1 MERNKKLSTGNS
13 PGSFSYR
20 AFRFILR
27 ILPFDFRANYEHE
40 MAGVFAEQHE
50 EIKREGGFTGMF
62 KLWMETLAG
71 LFRMAPREHWDIFR
85 QDCAY
90 AFRMMRANRG
100 FTAIAVLTLALGI
113 GANTA
118 IFSVV
123 HSVLLNPL
131 PYKQGQQLIYIREQA
146 KKMNVGDMGWSVP
159 EIMDYR
165 AQNQTLSSLVEYHV
179 MSFTLFGH
187 GDPDRVKT
195 AVVSWN
201 YFDMFGVKPILGR
214 AFTPKDDEIGAPAV
228 LVLSNEYWRSK
239 FGADPSVVGKTF
251 EMNDKVH
258 TVVGVLPPIPQY
270 PVTTDVFM
278 PTSACPYRS
287 SDSHTKHREMR
298 MMEVFGRLKP
308 GVTVGQAQADLS
320 TIAARL
326 QSGYPKFYPAKLGY
340 GIATSSLK
348 SDLTRDAQPT
358 LLVLLAA
365 AGFVLLI
372 ACANVA
378 NLTLSRMARREREL
392 AVRTALGA
400 GRSRLLRQLLTE
412 SFILAFIGGLI
423 GLLLAYDSLGL
434 LTHFAARLSPRAS
447 EIRVDAGVLLFTLLA
462 AIGTSVI
469 FGTVSAVF
477 SRVNLT
483 SGLKEG
489 TGAAG
494 GSQRR
499 NRIRSVLIVSQVAF
513 SFVLLIGAG
522 LMLRSV
528 FKMLEV
534 NLGFKPQHVLAM
546 HINFNWTKYA
556 NTNNL
561 YEAVGKKLVDHIAA
575 QPGVISAAV
584 SSSYPLEPEVLA
596 GGANTNDFQ
605 IQGRPFAPGE
615 VPPMADTVNITP
627 AFFKTLGIPLL
638 SGREFADTDNDKSPA
653 VVIINQT
660 MQRRF
665 WPKGDALGQHV
676 SFDDG
681 QHWRQIVGV
690 VGDVHDLGADHAPT
704 LQAYGAVAQN
714 GGVGTL
720 IVRTAA
726 DPSGMEAQL
735 TRAVHDVD
743 PTTAVSGTL
752 TLDDAFSESVASP
765 RTMAILLGLF
775 AALAL
780 LIATA
785 GIGGIMALTVS
796 QRVKEIGIRIA
807 LGAQPSRV
815 LLMVLR
821 QGLVLAGI
829 GIVIGFGGAF
839 ALTGLVKSLLF
850 EVTPTDPLTYAA
862 VAFVFIAA
870 ALIAGYM
877 PARRAAAID
886 PIEALRCE

>member
-1 MERNKKLSTGNS
+1 MQEKHTSVSQRFFRLLL
-13 PGSFSYR
+13 R
-20 AFRFILR
+20 AF
-27 ILPFDFRANYEHE
+27 PFDFRTNYEGE
-40 MAGVFAEQHE
+40 MAGMFQEQQREAAE
-50 EIKREGGFTGMF
+50 EGGVMNFL
-62 KLWMETLAG
+62 KLWAETISG
-71 LFRMAPREHWDIFR
+71 IFRTAPREHWDIFR

-90 AFRMMRANRG
+90 AFRMMRSNKG

-123 HSVLLNPL
+123 HSVLIRPL
-131 PYKQGQQLIYIREQA
+131 PYKQGQQLIFIRQQA
-146 KKMNVGDMGWSVP
+146 KKVNVDDMGWSVP
-159 EIMDYR
+159 EIMDFR

-187 GDPDRVKT
+187 GDPDRIKT

-214 AFTPKDDEIGAPAV
+214 AFVPKDDEIGAPAV
-228 LVLSNEYWRSK
+228 LVLSNEYWRNK
-239 FGADPSVVGKTF
+239 FGADPKVIGQTF

-270 PVTTDVFM
+270 PLETDVYM
-278 PTSACPYRS
+278 PTSACPFRS
-287 SDSHTKHREMR
+287 SDSHIKHREMR

-308 GVTVGQAQADLS
+308 GATLGQAQADLS
-320 TIAARL
+320 TIGARL
-326 QSGYPKFYPAKLGY
+326 QAEYPKYYPPELGY
-340 GIATSSLK
+340 GISASLLK
-348 SDLTRDAQPT
+348 NDLTRGAQPT

-412 SFILAFIGGLI
+412 SFILAFIGGVL
-423 GLLLAYDSLGL
+423 GLLLAFDSLQL
-434 LTHFAARLSPRAS
+434 LTNFAARLSPRAS
-447 EIRVDAGVLLFTLLA
+447 EIRIDSSVLLFTLLA
-462 AIGTSVI
+462 ALGTSIV
-469 FGTVSAVF
+469 FGTVSALF

-489 TGAAG
+489 TAGAG
-494 GSQRR
+494 QHR

-522 LMLRSV
+522 LMLRSL
-528 FKMLEV
+528 FKMLAV
-534 NLGFKPQHVLAM
+534 NPGFKSQHVLAM
-546 HINFNWTKYA
+546 KINFNWSKYGSTSQYA
-556 NTNNL
+556 
-561 YEAVGKKLVDHIAA
+561 EVSKKLLQHIDA

-584 SSSYPLEPEVLA
+584 SSSYPLEPELLS
-596 GGANTNDFQ
+596 GGPNSNSFQ
-605 IQGRPFAPGE
+605 IEGRPLGLGQAP
-615 VPPMADTVNITP
+615 PLADTVSITP
-627 AFFKTLGIPLL
+627 AFFRTLGIPLI
-638 SGREFADTDNDKSPA
+638 SGREFADTDDAKAPPVA
-653 VVIINQT
+653 IINQS
-660 MQRRF
+660 MQHRF
-665 WPKGDALGQHV
+665 WPAGNAVGQHV
-676 SFDDG
+676 SFDNG
-681 QHWRQIVGV
+681 KHWWQVVGV
-690 VGDVHDLGADHAPT
+690 VADVHDLGLDHAPA
-704 LQAYGAVAQN
+704 LQAYGPVAQD

-720 IVRTAA
+720 VVRTAA
-726 DPSGMEAQL
+726 DPAAMGVQL

-743 PTTAVSGTL
+743 GSTAVSEII
-752 TLDDAFSESVASP
+752 TLDQALSESVASP
-765 RTMAILLGLF
+765 RTTAILLALF
-775 AALAL
+775 AGLAL

-815 LLMVLR
+815 LYMVLR
-821 QGLVLAGI
+821 QGIVLA
-829 GIVIGFGGAF
+829 VIGVAIGLAGAL
-839 ALTGLVKSLLF
+839 ALTGLAKSLLF
-850 EVTPTDPLTYAA
+850 EVTPTDPLTYAV
-862 VAFVFIAA
+862 VAIVFIGA
-870 ALIAGYM
+870 ALAAGYI

-886 PIEALRCE
+886 PMIALRSE

>member
-1 MERNKKLSTGNS
+1 MQKTRTSISQRFFQLLL
-13 PGSFSYR
+13 R
-20 AFRFILR
+20 AF
-27 ILPFDFRANYEHE
+27 PSDFRANYGTE
-40 MAGVFAEQHE
+40 MEDVFHDQRRELEQRGGVMGLFRLWAET
-50 EIKREGGFTGMF
+50 ISGM
-62 KLWMETLAG
+62 
-71 LFRMAPREHWDIFR
+71 FRMAPREHWDIFR

-90 AFRMMRANRG
+90 AFRMMKANRG

-123 HSVLLNPL
+123 HSVLLRPL
-131 PYKQGQQLIYIREQA
+131 PYKQGQQLIFIREQA
-146 KKMNVGDMGWSVP
+146 TKMNVDDIGWSVP

-165 AQNQTLSSLVEYHV
+165 AQNTTLSSLVEYHV
-179 MSFTLFGH
+179 MSFTLYGH

-214 AFTPKDDEIGAPAV
+214 AFTPADDKIGAPAV
-228 LVLSNEYWRSK
+228 LVLSNEYWRSN
-239 FGADPSVVGKTF
+239 FGADPKVVGKTF

-270 PVTTDVFM
+270 PLTTDVFM
-278 PTSACPYRS
+278 PTSACPFRS
-287 SDSHTKHREMR
+287 SDSHIKNRDMR

-308 GVTVGQAQADLS
+308 GVTLGQAQADLS
-320 TIAARL
+320 TIASRL
-326 QSGYPKFYPAKLGY
+326 QSEYPKSYPANIGY
-340 GIATSSLK
+340 GVAASSLK
-348 SDLTRDAQPT
+348 DDLTQNARPA
-358 LLVLLAA
+358 LLILLAA

-434 LTHFAARLSPRAS
+434 LAHFAALLSPRGS
-447 EIRVDAGVLLFTLLA
+447 EIRIDSGVLLFTLLA
-462 AIGTSVI
+462 ALGTSIV
-469 FGTVSAVF
+469 FGTVSALS

-489 TGAAG
+489 AGAAG
-494 GSQRR
+494 GSQHR

-513 SFVLLIGAG
+513 SFMLLTGAG
-522 LMLRSV
+522 LMLRSLS
-528 FKMLEV
+528 KILNV
-534 NLGFKPQHVLAM
+534 NPGFTPQHILAM
-546 HINFNWTKYA
+546 KVNFNWAKYGTSLQYGEVA
-556 NTNNL
+556 
-561 YEAVGKKLVDHIAA
+561 KKLVDHIAV
-575 QPGVISAAV
+575 QPGVLSVAV
-584 SSSYPLEPEVLA
+584 SSSYPLEPELLS
-596 GGANTNDFQ
+596 GGPNSNTFQ
-605 IQGRPFAPGE
+605 IEGQPLAPGQA
-615 VPPMADTVNITP
+615 PPLADTVNITP
-627 AFFKTLGIPLL
+627 GFFSTLGIPLI
-638 SGREFADTDNDKSPA
+638 SGRDFLQTDNDKASLVA
-653 VVIINQT
+653 IINQS

-665 WPKGDALGQHV
+665 WPKGNAVGQHI
-676 SFDDG
+676 SFDNG
-681 QHWRQIVGV
+681 KRWWQVVGV
-690 VGDVHDLGADHAPT
+690 VGDVHDVGLDHAPT
-704 LQAYGAVAQN
+704 LQAYGPIAQN

-726 DPSGMEAQL
+726 DPSGMGAQL
-735 TRAVHDVD
+735 TRAVHEVD
-743 PTTAVSGTL
+743 PTTAVSQIL
-752 TLDDAFSESVASP
+752 TLDEALSQSVASP
-765 RTMAILLGLF
+765 RIMASLLAVF

-821 QGLVLAGI
+821 QGLVLAAI
-829 GIVIGFGGAF
+829 GVVIGLAGAF
-839 ALTGLVKSLLF
+839 GLTGLMKSLLF
-850 EVTPTDPLTYAA
+850 EVTPTDPLTYAV
-862 VAFVFIAA
+862 VAFVFIGA
-870 ALIAGYM
+870 ALVAGYI
-877 PARRAAAID
+877 PARRAASID
-886 PIEALRCE
+886 PIEALRCQ

>member
-1 MERNKKLSTGNS
+1 MSNS
-13 PGSFSYR
+13 KESFSQKF
-20 AFRFILR
+20 FRTVMR
-27 ILPFDFRANYEHE
+27 VLPFDFRANYERE
-40 MAGVFAEQHE
+40 MAGVFAEQHRE
-50 EIKREGGFTGMF
+50 VKNEGGFTGMF

-123 HSVLLNPL
+123 HSVLLSPL
-131 PYKQGQQLIYIREQA
+131 PYKDGKQLIFIREQA
-146 KKMNVGDMGWSVP
+146 KKLNVDDMGWSVP

-214 AFTPKDDEIGAPAV
+214 AFTPADDKIGAPAV
-228 LVLSNEYWRSK
+228 LVLSNEYWRNK
-239 FGADPSVVGKTF
+239 FGADPNVVGKTF

-270 PVTTDVFM
+270 PVETDVFM

-287 SDSHTKHREMR
+287 SDDHIKHREMR

-308 GVTVGQAQADLS
+308 GVTIGQAQADLS
-320 TIAARL
+320 TVAARL
-326 QSGYPKFYPAKLGY
+326 QSEYPKYYPAKLGY

-412 SFILAFIGGLI
+412 SFILAFIGGVI

-447 EIRVDAGVLLFTLLA
+447 EIRIDSGVLLFTLLA

-489 TGAAG
+489 TGAGG
-494 GSQRR
+494 GSRHR

-528 FKMLEV
+528 FKMLQV

-546 HINFNWTKYA
+546 RINFNWTKYS
-556 NTNNL
+556 NTKNL

-596 GGANTNDFQ
+596 GGANNNNFQ
-605 IQGRPFAPGE
+605 IQGSPFAPGE
-615 VPPMADTVNITP
+615 APPMADTVNVTP

-638 SGREFADTDNDKSPA
+638 SGREFADTDNDKSPP
-653 VVIINQT
+653 VLIINQT
-660 MQRRF
+660 MQHRF

-681 QHWRQIVGV
+681 QHWWQIVGV
-690 VGDVHDLGADHAPT
+690 VGDVHDMGADHAPM
-704 LQAYGAVAQN
+704 LQAYASVAQF
-714 GGVGTL
+714 GGTGTL
-720 IVRTAA
+720 IVRTASN
-726 DPSGMEAQL
+726 PSGMDAQV

-743 PTTAVSGTL
+743 PTTAVSGIL
-752 TLDDAFSESVASP
+752 TLDDAFSESVAAP
-765 RTMAILLGLF
+765 RTTAILLGLF

-815 LLMVLR
+815 LFMVLR
-821 QGLVLAGI
+821 QGLVLAAI
-829 GIVIGFGGAF
+829 GIVIGFCGAF

-862 VAFVFIAA
+862 VAFVFVAA
-870 ALIAGYM
+870 ALVAGYV

>member
-1 MERNKKLSTGNS
+1 MQEKHTSVSQKL
-13 PGSFSYR
+13 FQLLLR
-20 AFRFILR
+20 AF
-27 ILPFDFRANYEHE
+27 PFDFRTNYEDE
-40 MAGVFAEQHE
+40 MAGLFQEQQRE
-50 EIKREGGFTGMF
+50 AAQEGGVMNFL
-62 KLWMETLAG
+62 KLWAETISG
-71 LFRMAPREHWDIFR
+71 IFRTAPREHWDIFR

-90 AFRMMRANRG
+90 AFRMMRSNKG

-123 HSVLLNPL
+123 HSVLIRPL
-131 PYKQGQQLIYIREQA
+131 PYQQGQQLIFIRQQA
-146 KKMNVGDMGWSVP
+146 KKVNIDDMGWSVP
-159 EIMDYR
+159 EIMDFR

-214 AFTPKDDEIGAPAV
+214 AFVPKDDEIGAPAV
-228 LVLSNEYWRSK
+228 LVLSNEYWRNK
-239 FGADPSVVGKTF
+239 FGADPKVIGQTF

-270 PVTTDVFM
+270 PLETDVYM

-287 SDSHTKHREMR
+287 SDSHIKHREMR

-308 GVTVGQAQADLS
+308 GATLGQAQADLS
-320 TIAARL
+320 TIGARL
-326 QSGYPKFYPAKLGY
+326 QSEYPKYYPAELGY
-340 GIATSSLK
+340 GVAASSLK
-348 SDLTRDAQPT
+348 SDLTHDAQPT

-412 SFILAFIGGLI
+412 SFILAFIGGLL
-423 GLLLAYDSLGL
+423 GLLLAFDSLQL
-434 LTHFAARLSPRAS
+434 LTNFAARLSPRAS
-447 EIRVDAGVLLFTLLA
+447 EIRIDPSVLLFTLLA
-462 AIGTSVI
+462 ALGTSIV
-469 FGTVSAVF
+469 FGTVSALF

-489 TGAAG
+489 TAGAG
-494 GSQRR
+494 QHR
-499 NRIRSVLIVSQVAF
+499 NRVRSVLIVSQVAF

-522 LMLRSV
+522 LMLRSL
-528 FKMLEV
+528 FKMLAV
-534 NLGFKPQHVLAM
+534 NPGFKSQHVLAM
-546 HINFNWTKYA
+546 KINFNWSKYGSTSQYA
-556 NTNNL
+556 
-561 YEAVGKKLVDHIAA
+561 EVSKKLLQHIDA

-584 SSSYPLEPEVLA
+584 SSSYPLEPELLS
-596 GGANTNDFQ
+596 GGPNSNSFQ
-605 IQGRPFAPGE
+605 IEGQPLGPGQAP
-615 VPPMADTVNITP
+615 PLADTVSITP
-627 AFFKTLGIPLL
+627 AFFRTLGIPLI

-653 VVIINQT
+653 VIIVNQS

-665 WPKGDALGQHV
+665 WPAGNAVGQHV
-676 SFDDG
+676 SFDNG
-681 QHWRQIVGV
+681 KHWWQVVGV
-690 VGDVHDLGADHAPT
+690 VADVHDLGLDHAPA
-704 LQAYGAVAQN
+704 LQAYGPVAQD

-720 IVRTAA
+720 VVRTAA
-726 DPSGMEAQL
+726 DPAAMGVQL

-743 PTTAVSGTL
+743 GSTAVSEII
-752 TLDDAFSESVASP
+752 TLDQALSESVASP
-765 RTMAILLGLF
+765 RTTAILLALF
-775 AALAL
+775 AGLAL

-815 LLMVLR
+815 LYMVLR
-821 QGLVLAGI
+821 QGIVLA
-829 GIVIGFGGAF
+829 VIGVAIGLAGAL
-839 ALTGLVKSLLF
+839 ALTGLAKSLLF
-850 EVTPTDPLTYAA
+850 EVTPTDPLTYAV
-862 VAFVFIAA
+862 VALVFVGA
-870 ALIAGYM
+870 ALVAGYV

>member
-1 MERNKKLSTGNS
+1 MPKNS
-13 PGSFSYR
+13 GSVSQKFFQLLLR
-20 AFRFILR
+20 AF
-27 ILPFDFRANYEHE
+27 PFDFRTNYGPE
-40 MAGVFAEQHE
+40 MEDVFHDQRREVE
-50 EIKREGGFTGMF
+50 ERGGIMGFF
-62 KLWMETLAG
+62 KLWAETISG
-71 LFRMAPREHWDIFR
+71 MFRTAPREHWDIFR

-90 AFRMMRANRG
+90 AFRVMRANRG

-123 HSVLLNPL
+123 HSVLLRPL
-131 PYKQGQQLIYIREQA
+131 PYTQGQQLIFIRQQA
-146 KKMNVGDMGWSVP
+146 KKANIDDMGWSVP
-159 EIMDYR
+159 EIMDFR

-214 AFTPKDDEIGAPAV
+214 AFVPKDDEIGAPAV
-228 LVLSNEYWRSK
+228 LILSNEYWRNK
-239 FGADPSVVGKTF
+239 FGADPKVIGKTF

-270 PVTTDVFM
+270 PLETDVYM

-287 SDSHTKHREMR
+287 SDSHIKHREMR

-308 GVTVGQAQADLS
+308 SVTLGQAQADLS
-320 TIAARL
+320 TIASRL
-326 QSGYPKFYPAKLGY
+326 QAEYPKFYPAELGY
-340 GIATSSLK
+340 GVAASSLK
-348 SDLTRDAQPT
+348 TDLTRDAQPT

-412 SFILAFIGGLI
+412 SFILAFIGGVL
-423 GLLLAYDSLGL
+423 GLLLAFDSLQL
-434 LTHFAARLSPRAS
+434 LTNFAARLSPRAS
-447 EIRVDAGVLLFTLLA
+447 EIRIDSSVLLFTLLA
-462 AIGTSVI
+462 ALGTSIV
-469 FGTVSAVF
+469 FGTVSALF

-489 TGAAG
+489 TAGAG
-494 GSQRR
+494 QHR
-499 NRIRSVLIVSQVAF
+499 NRIRSMLIVSQVAF

-522 LMLRSV
+522 LMLRSL
-528 FKMLEV
+528 FKMLAV
-534 NLGFKPQHVLAM
+534 NPGFKSQHVLAM
-546 HINFNWTKYA
+546 KINFNWSKYA
-556 NTNNL
+556 NSDQ
-561 YEAVGKKLVDHIAA
+561 YAAVGKKLVERIEA

-584 SSSYPLEPEVLA
+584 SSSYPLEPELLS
-596 GGANTNDFQ
+596 GGPNSNTFQ
-605 IQGRPFAPGE
+605 IQGQPFGPGE
-615 VPPMADTVNITP
+615 APPLADTVSITP
-627 AFFKTLGIPLL
+627 AFFRTLGIRLIN
-638 SGREFADTDNDKSPA
+638 GREFADTDNDKSPA
-653 VVIINQT
+653 VVIVNQS

-665 WPKGDALGQHV
+665 WPAGNALGQHI
-676 SFDDG
+676 SFDNG
-681 QHWRQIVGV
+681 GHWLQVVGV
-690 VGDVHDLGADHAPT
+690 VADVHDLGLDHAPT
-704 LQAYGAVAQN
+704 LQAYAAIAQF

-720 IVRTAA
+720 VVRTTA
-726 DPSGMEAQL
+726 DPAAMGLQL
-735 TRAVHDVD
+735 TRAVHEVD
-743 PTTAVSGTL
+743 SSTAVSQVI
-752 TLDDAFSESVASP
+752 TLDQALSESVASP
-765 RTMAILLGLF
+765 RTTAILLALF
-775 AALAL
+775 AGLAL

-815 LLMVLR
+815 LYMILR
-821 QGLVLAGI
+821 QGVVLAII
-829 GIVIGFGGAF
+829 GVAIGLVGAL
-839 ALTGLVKSLLF
+839 ALTGLAKSLLF
-850 EVTPTDPLTYAA
+850 QVTPTDPFTYAV
-862 VAFVFIAA
+862 VAIVFIGA
-870 ALIAGYM
+870 ALAAGYI

-886 PIEALRCE
+886 PMIALRSE

>member
-1 MERNKKLSTGNS
+1 MPKNS
-13 PGSFSYR
+13 GSVSQKFFQLLLR
-20 AFRFILR
+20 AF
-27 ILPFDFRANYEHE
+27 PFDFRTNYGPE
-40 MAGVFAEQHE
+40 MEDVFHDQRREVE
-50 EIKREGGFTGMF
+50 ERGGIMGFF
-62 KLWMETLAG
+62 KLWAETISG
-71 LFRMAPREHWDIFR
+71 MFRTAPREHWDIFR

-90 AFRMMRANRG
+90 AFRVMRANRG

-123 HSVLLNPL
+123 HSVLLRPL
-131 PYKQGQQLIYIREQA
+131 PYTQGQQLIFIRQQA
-146 KKMNVGDMGWSVP
+146 KKANIDDMGWSVP
-159 EIMDYR
+159 EIMDFR

-214 AFTPKDDEIGAPAV
+214 AFVPKDDEIGAPAV
-228 LVLSNEYWRSK
+228 LILSNEYWRNK
-239 FGADPSVVGKTF
+239 FGADPKVIGKTF

-270 PVTTDVFM
+270 PLETDVYM

-287 SDSHTKHREMR
+287 SDSHIKHREMR

-308 GVTVGQAQADLS
+308 SVTLGQAQADLS
-320 TIAARL
+320 TIASRL
-326 QSGYPKFYPAKLGY
+326 QAEYPKFYPAELGY
-340 GIATSSLK
+340 GVAASSLK
-348 SDLTRDAQPT
+348 TDLTRDAQPT

-412 SFILAFIGGLI
+412 SFILAFIGGVL
-423 GLLLAYDSLGL
+423 GLLLAFDSLQL
-434 LTHFAARLSPRAS
+434 LTNFAARLSPRAS
-447 EIRVDAGVLLFTLLA
+447 EIRIDSSVLLFTLLA
-462 AIGTSVI
+462 ALGTSIV
-469 FGTVSAVF
+469 FGTVSALF

-489 TGAAG
+489 TAGAG
-494 GSQRR
+494 QHR
-499 NRIRSVLIVSQVAF
+499 NRIRSMLIVSQVAF

-522 LMLRSV
+522 LMLRSL
-528 FKMLEV
+528 FKMLAV
-534 NLGFKPQHVLAM
+534 NPGFKSQHVLAM
-546 HINFNWTKYA
+546 KINFNWSKYA
-556 NTNNL
+556 NSDQ
-561 YEAVGKKLVDHIAA
+561 YAAVGKKLVERIEA

-584 SSSYPLEPEVLA
+584 SSSYPLEPELLS
-596 GGANTNDFQ
+596 GGPNSNTFQ
-605 IQGRPFAPGE
+605 IQGQPFGPGE
-615 VPPMADTVNITP
+615 APPLADTVSITP
-627 AFFKTLGIPLL
+627 AFFRTLGIRLIN
-638 SGREFADTDNDKSPA
+638 GREFADTDNDKSPA
-653 VVIINQT
+653 VVIVNQS

-665 WPKGDALGQHV
+665 WPAGNALGQHI
-676 SFDDG
+676 SFDNG
-681 QHWRQIVGV
+681 GHWLQVVGV
-690 VGDVHDLGADHAPT
+690 VADVHDLGLDHAPT
-704 LQAYGAVAQN
+704 LQAYAAIAQF

-720 IVRTAA
+720 VVRTTA
-726 DPSGMEAQL
+726 DPAAMGLQL
-735 TRAVHDVD
+735 TRAVHEVD
-743 PTTAVSGTL
+743 SSTAVSQVI
-752 TLDDAFSESVASP
+752 TLDQALSESVASP
-765 RTMAILLGLF
+765 RTTAILLALF
-775 AALAL
+775 AGLAL

-815 LLMVLR
+815 LYMILR
-821 QGLVLAGI
+821 QGVVLAII
-829 GIVIGFGGAF
+829 GVAIGLVGAL
-839 ALTGLVKSLLF
+839 ALTGLARSLLF
-850 EVTPTDPLTYAA
+850 QVTPTDPFTYAV
-862 VAFVFIAA
+862 VAIVFIGA
-870 ALIAGYM
+870 ALAAGYI

-886 PIEALRCE
+886 PMIALRSE

>member
-1 MERNKKLSTGNS
+1 MRKNPSSVSQKFFQLLL
-13 PGSFSYR
+13 R
-20 AFRFILR
+20 AF
-27 ILPFDFRANYEHE
+27 PFDFRTNYEGE
-40 MAGVFAEQHE
+40 MAGTFQEQQ
-50 EIKREGGFTGMF
+50 REAAQQGGVMNFL
-62 KLWMETLAG
+62 KLWAETISG
-71 LFRMAPREHWDIFR
+71 IFRTAPREHWDIFR

-90 AFRMMRANRG
+90 GFRVMRANKG

-123 HSVLLNPL
+123 HSVLLRPL
-131 PYKQGQQLIYIREQA
+131 PYAQGQQLIFIRQQA
-146 KKMNVGDMGWSVP
+146 KKANIDDMGWSVP
-159 EIMDYR
+159 EIMDFR

-214 AFTPKDDEIGAPAV
+214 AFVPKDDEIGAPAV
-228 LVLSNEYWRSK
+228 LILSNEYWRNK
-239 FGADPSVVGKTF
+239 FGADPKVIGKTF

-258 TVVGVLPPIPQY
+258 TVVGVLPQIPQY
-270 PVTTDVFM
+270 PLETDVYM

-287 SDSHTKHREMR
+287 SDSHIKHREMR

-308 GVTVGQAQADLS
+308 TVTLGQAQADLS
-320 TIAARL
+320 TIASRL
-326 QSGYPKFYPAKLGY
+326 QAEYPKFYPAELGY
-340 GIATSSLK
+340 GVAASSLK
-348 SDLTRDAQPT
+348 SDLTHDAQPT

-412 SFILAFIGGLI
+412 SFILAFIGGVL
-423 GLLLAYDSLGL
+423 GLLLAFNSLQL
-434 LTHFAARLSPRAS
+434 LTNFAARLSPRAS
-447 EIRVDAGVLLFTLLA
+447 EIRIDSSVLLFTLLA
-462 AIGTSVI
+462 ALGTSIV
-469 FGTVSAVF
+469 FGTVSALF

-489 TGAAG
+489 TAGAG
-494 GSQRR
+494 QHR

-513 SFVLLIGAG
+513 SFVLLTGAG
-522 LMLRSV
+522 LMLRSL
-528 FKMLEV
+528 FKMLAV
-534 NLGFKPQHVLAM
+534 NPGFKSEHVLAM
-546 HINFNWTKYA
+546 KINFNWSKYA
-556 NTNNL
+556 NSDQ
-561 YEAVGKKLVDHIAA
+561 YAAVGKKLVQRIEA

-584 SSSYPLEPEVLA
+584 SSSYPLEPELLS
-596 GGANTNDFQ
+596 GGPNSNTFQ
-605 IQGRPFAPGE
+605 IQGRPFGPGE
-615 VPPMADTVNITP
+615 APPLADTVSITP
-627 AFFKTLGIPLL
+627 AFFRTLGIPLI
-638 SGREFADTDNDKSPA
+638 SGREFADTDNDKAPG
-653 VVIINQT
+653 VIIVNQS

-665 WPKGDALGQHV
+665 WPAGDALGQHI
-676 SFDDG
+676 SFDNG
-681 QHWRQIVGV
+681 KHWLQVVGV
-690 VGDVHDLGADHAPT
+690 VADVHDLGLDHAPT
-704 LQAYGAVAQN
+704 LQAYAAIAQF

-720 IVRTAA
+720 VVRTAA
-726 DPSGMEAQL
+726 DPASMGLEL
-735 TRAVHDVD
+735 TRAVHEVD
-743 PTTAVSGTL
+743 SSTAVSQVI
-752 TLDDAFSESVASP
+752 TLDQALSESVASP
-765 RTMAILLGLF
+765 RTTAILLALF
-775 AALAL
+775 AGLAL

-815 LLMVLR
+815 LYMILR
-821 QGLVLAGI
+821 QGVVLAMI
-829 GIVIGFGGAF
+829 GVAIGLVGALT
-839 ALTGLVKSLLF
+839 LTGLAKSLLF
-850 EVTPTDPLTYAA
+850 QVTPTDPLTYAV
-862 VAFVFIAA
+862 VAFVFIGA
-870 ALIAGYM
+870 ALAAGYI

-886 PIEALRCE
+886 PMIALRSE

>member
-1 MERNKKLSTGNS
+1 MKTTNS
-13 PGSFSYR
+13 ATSFSQR
-20 AFRFILR
+20 IFRFVLR
-27 ILPFDFRANYEHE
+27 ALPFDFRANYGRE
-40 MAGVFAEQHE
+40 MAGVFAEQH
-50 EIKREGGFTGMF
+50 REVKEQGGHIGMF

-71 LFRMAPREHWDIFR
+71 LFRMAPREHWDILR

-90 AFRMMRANRG
+90 AFRAMGANRG

-123 HSVLLNPL
+123 HSVLLRPL
-131 PYKQGQQLIYIREQA
+131 PYTQGQQLIYIRQQA
-146 KKMNVGDMGWSVP
+146 KNMNVDDMGWSVP

-165 AQNQTLSSLVEYHV
+165 AQNQTLSNLVEYHV

-214 AFTPKDDEIGAPAV
+214 AFTPADDKIGAPAV

-270 PVTTDVFM
+270 PVDTDVFM
-278 PTSACPYRS
+278 PTSACPFRS
-287 SDSHTKHREMR
+287 SDSHIKHREMR

-326 QSGYPKFYPAKLGY
+326 QSEYPKFYPAKLGY

-447 EIRVDAGVLLFTLLA
+447 EIRVDGGVLLFTLLA
-462 AIGTSVI
+462 AIGTSVV

-489 TGAAG
+489 NGAAG
-494 GSQRR
+494 GTQRR

-522 LMLRSV
+522 LMLRSI
-528 FKMLEV
+528 FKMLQV
-534 NLGFKPQHVLAM
+534 NLGFKPQRVLAM
-546 HINFNWTKYA
+546 RVSFNWTKYA
-556 NTNNL
+556 NTNL
-561 YEAVGKKLVDHIAA
+561 YETVGKKLVDHIAA
-575 QPGVISAAV
+575 QPGIISAAV

-596 GGANTNDFQ
+596 GGANTNEFQ

-615 VPPMADTVNITP
+615 APPMADTVNITP

-638 SGREFADTDNDKSPA
+638 SGREFADTDNDKSPK

-660 MQRRF
+660 MQHRF

-681 QHWRQIVGV
+681 ANWWQIVGV
-690 VGDVHDLGADHAPT
+690 VGDVHDLGADHAPM
-704 LQAYGAVAQN
+704 LQAYGAVAQL

-720 IVRTAA
+720 IVRTVA
-726 DPSGMEAQL
+726 DPSAMDAQL

-815 LLMVLR
+815 LFMVLR
-821 QGLVLAGI
+821 QGLVLAAI
-829 GIVIGFGGAF
+829 GVAIGFGGAF

>member
-1 MERNKKLSTGNS
+1 MNMRKKTSSVSQKFFQLLL
-13 PGSFSYR
+13 R
-20 AFRFILR
+20 AF
-27 ILPFDFRANYEHE
+27 PFDFRTNYGSE
-40 MAGVFAEQHE
+40 MEDVFHDQRREVE
-50 EIKREGGFTGMF
+50 ERGGIMGFF
-62 KLWMETLAG
+62 KLWAETISG
-71 LFRMAPREHWDIFR
+71 MFRTAPREHWDIFR

-90 AFRMMRANRG
+90 AFRVMRSNKG

-123 HSVLLNPL
+123 HSVLIRPL
-131 PYKQGQQLIYIREQA
+131 PYTQGQQLIFIRQQA
-146 KKMNVGDMGWSVP
+146 KKINVDDMGWSVP
-159 EIMDYR
+159 EIIDFR
-165 AQNQTLSSLVEYHV
+165 GQNQTLSSLVEYHV

-214 AFTPKDDEIGAPAV
+214 AFVPKDDEIGAPAV
-228 LVLSNEYWRSK
+228 LVLSNEYWRDK
-239 FGADPSVVGKTF
+239 FGADPKVIGKTF

-270 PVTTDVFM
+270 PLKTDVYM

-287 SDSHTKHREMR
+287 SDSHIKHREMR

-308 GVTVGQAQADLS
+308 NVTLGQAQADLS
-320 TIAARL
+320 TIGARL
-326 QSGYPKFYPAKLGY
+326 QAEYPKFYPADLGY
-340 GIATSSLK
+340 GVAASSLK
-348 SDLTRDAQPT
+348 SDLTHDAQPT

-412 SFILAFIGGLI
+412 SFILAFIGGVL
-423 GLLLAYDSLGL
+423 GLLLAFDSLQL
-434 LTHFAARLSPRAS
+434 LTNFAARLSPRAS
-447 EIRVDAGVLLFTLLA
+447 EIRIDPSVLLFTLLA
-462 AIGTSVI
+462 ALGTSLV
-469 FGTVSAVF
+469 FGTVSALF

-489 TGAAG
+489 TAG
-494 GSQRR
+494 SGEHR

-522 LMLRSV
+522 LMLRSL
-528 FKMLEV
+528 FKMLAV
-534 NLGFKPQHVLAM
+534 NPGFKSEHVLAM
-546 HINFNWTKYA
+546 KTNFNWSKYGTSSQYA
-556 NTNNL
+556 
-561 YEAVGKKLVDHIAA
+561 EVSKKLVERIEA

-584 SSSYPLEPEVLA
+584 SSSYPLEPELLS
-596 GGANTNDFQ
+596 GGPNSNTFQ
-605 IQGRPFAPGE
+605 IQGQPFGPGE
-615 VPPMADTVNITP
+615 APPLADTVSISP
-627 AFFKTLGIPLL
+627 AFFRTLGIPLI
-638 SGREFADTDNDKSPA
+638 SGREFADTDNDKSPG
-653 VVIINQT
+653 VIIVNQS
-660 MQRRF
+660 MQHRF
-665 WPKGDALGQHV
+665 WPKGDAVGQHI

-681 QHWRQIVGV
+681 KHWLQIVGV
-690 VGDVHDLGADHAPT
+690 VADVHDLGLYHAPT
-704 LQAYGAVAQN
+704 LQAYAAIAQF

-720 IVRTAA
+720 VVRTAA
-726 DPSGMEAQL
+726 DPATMGLPL
-735 TRAVHDVD
+735 TRAVHEVD
-743 PTTAVSGTL
+743 SSTAVSQVM
-752 TLDDAFSESVASP
+752 TLDEALSESVASP
-765 RTMAILLGLF
+765 RTTAILLGVF
-775 AALAL
+775 AGLAL

-815 LLMVLR
+815 LYMVLR
-821 QGLVLAGI
+821 QGVVLA
-829 GIVIGFGGAF
+829 VIGVAIGLVGAL
-839 ALTGLVKSLLF
+839 ALTGLAKSLLF
-850 EVTPTDPLTYAA
+850 EVTPTDPLTYAV
-862 VAFVFIAA
+862 VAIVFISA
-870 ALIAGYM
+870 ALAAGYI
-877 PARRAAAID
+877 PARRAASID
-886 PIEALRCE
+886 PIDALRCE

>member
-1 MERNKKLSTGNS
+1 MPKNS
-13 PGSFSYR
+13 GSVSQKFFQLLLR
-20 AFRFILR
+20 AF
-27 ILPFDFRANYEHE
+27 PFDFRTNYGPE
-40 MAGVFAEQHE
+40 MEDVFHDQRREVE
-50 EIKREGGFTGMF
+50 ERGGIMGFF
-62 KLWMETLAG
+62 KLWAETISG
-71 LFRMAPREHWDIFR
+71 MFRTAPREHWDIFR

-90 AFRMMRANRG
+90 AFRVMRANRG

-123 HSVLLNPL
+123 HSVLLRPL
-131 PYKQGQQLIYIREQA
+131 PYTQGQQLIFIRQQA
-146 KKMNVGDMGWSVP
+146 KKANIDDMGWSVP
-159 EIMDYR
+159 EIMDFR

-214 AFTPKDDEIGAPAV
+214 AFVPKDDEIGAPAV
-228 LVLSNEYWRSK
+228 LILSNEYWRNK
-239 FGADPSVVGKTF
+239 FGADPKVIGKTF

-270 PVTTDVFM
+270 PLETDVYM

-287 SDSHTKHREMR
+287 SGSHIKHREMR

-308 GVTVGQAQADLS
+308 SVTLGQAQADLS
-320 TIAARL
+320 TIASRL
-326 QSGYPKFYPAKLGY
+326 QAEYPKFYPAELGY
-340 GIATSSLK
+340 GVAASSLK
-348 SDLTRDAQPT
+348 TDLTRDAQPT

-412 SFILAFIGGLI
+412 SFILAFIGGVL
-423 GLLLAYDSLGL
+423 GLLLAFDSLQL
-434 LTHFAARLSPRAS
+434 LTNFAARLSPRAS
-447 EIRVDAGVLLFTLLA
+447 EIRIDSSVLLFTLLA
-462 AIGTSVI
+462 ALGTSIV
-469 FGTVSAVF
+469 FGTVSALF

-489 TGAAG
+489 TAGAG
-494 GSQRR
+494 QHR
-499 NRIRSVLIVSQVAF
+499 NRIRSMLIVSQVAF

-522 LMLRSV
+522 LMLRSL
-528 FKMLEV
+528 FKMLAV
-534 NLGFKPQHVLAM
+534 NPGFKSQHVLAM
-546 HINFNWTKYA
+546 KINFNWSKYA
-556 NTNNL
+556 NSDQ
-561 YEAVGKKLVDHIAA
+561 YAAVGKKLVERIEA

-584 SSSYPLEPEVLA
+584 SSSYPLEPELLS
-596 GGANTNDFQ
+596 GGPNSNTFQ
-605 IQGRPFAPGE
+605 IQGQPFGPGE
-615 VPPMADTVNITP
+615 APPLADTVSITP
-627 AFFKTLGIPLL
+627 AFFRTLGIPLIN
-638 SGREFADTDNDKSPA
+638 GREFADTDNDKSPA
-653 VVIINQT
+653 VVIVNQS

-665 WPKGDALGQHV
+665 WPAGNALGQHI
-676 SFDDG
+676 SFDNG
-681 QHWRQIVGV
+681 GHWLQVVGV
-690 VGDVHDLGADHAPT
+690 VADVHDLGLDHAPT
-704 LQAYGAVAQN
+704 LQAYAAIAQF

-720 IVRTAA
+720 VVRTTA
-726 DPSGMEAQL
+726 DPAAMGLQL
-735 TRAVHDVD
+735 TRAVHEVD
-743 PTTAVSGTL
+743 SSTAVSQVI
-752 TLDDAFSESVASP
+752 TLDQALSESVASP
-765 RTMAILLGLF
+765 RTTAILLALF
-775 AALAL
+775 AGLAL

-815 LLMVLR
+815 LYMILR
-821 QGLVLAGI
+821 QGVVLAII
-829 GIVIGFGGAF
+829 GVAIGLVGAL
-839 ALTGLVKSLLF
+839 ALTGLAKSLLF
-850 EVTPTDPLTYAA
+850 QVTPTDPFTYA
-862 VAFVFIAA
+862 VVVIVFIGA
-870 ALIAGYM
+870 ALAAGYI

-886 PIEALRCE
+886 PMIALRSE

>member
-1 MERNKKLSTGNS
+1 MPKNS
-13 PGSFSYR
+13 DSVSQKFFQLLLR
-20 AFRFILR
+20 AF
-27 ILPFDFRANYEHE
+27 PFDFRTNYGPE
-40 MAGVFAEQHE
+40 MEDVFHDQRREVE
-50 EIKREGGFTGMF
+50 ERGGIMGFF
-62 KLWMETLAG
+62 KLWAETISG
-71 LFRMAPREHWDIFR
+71 MFRTAPREHWDIFR

-90 AFRMMRANRG
+90 AFRVMRANRG

-123 HSVLLNPL
+123 HSVLLRPL
-131 PYKQGQQLIYIREQA
+131 PYTQGQQLIFIRQQA
-146 KKMNVGDMGWSVP
+146 KKINVDDMGWSVP
-159 EIMDYR
+159 EILDFR

-214 AFTPKDDEIGAPAV
+214 AFVPKDDEIGAPAV
-228 LVLSNEYWRSK
+228 LILSDEYWRNK
-239 FGADPSVVGKTF
+239 FGADPKVIGKTF

-270 PVTTDVFM
+270 PLETDVYM

-287 SDSHTKHREMR
+287 SDSHIKHREMR

-308 GVTVGQAQADLS
+308 SVTLGQAQADLS
-320 TIAARL
+320 TIASRL
-326 QSGYPKFYPAKLGY
+326 QAEYPKFYPAELGY
-340 GIATSSLK
+340 GVAASSLK
-348 SDLTRDAQPT
+348 TDLTRDAQPT

-412 SFILAFIGGLI
+412 SFILAFIGGVL
-423 GLLLAYDSLGL
+423 GLLLAFDSLQL
-434 LTHFAARLSPRAS
+434 LTNFAARLSPRAS
-447 EIRVDAGVLLFTLLA
+447 EIRIDSSVLLFTLLA
-462 AIGTSVI
+462 ALGTSIV
-469 FGTVSAVF
+469 FGTVSALF

-489 TGAAG
+489 TAGAG
-494 GSQRR
+494 QHR
-499 NRIRSVLIVSQVAF
+499 NRIRSMLIVSQVAF

-522 LMLRSV
+522 LMLRSL
-528 FKMLEV
+528 FKMLAV
-534 NLGFKPQHVLAM
+534 NPGFKSQHVLAM
-546 HINFNWTKYA
+546 KINFNWSKYA
-556 NTNNL
+556 NSDQ
-561 YEAVGKKLVDHIAA
+561 YAAVGKKLVERIEA

-584 SSSYPLEPEVLA
+584 SSSYPLEPELLS
-596 GGANTNDFQ
+596 GGPNSNTFQ
-605 IQGRPFAPGE
+605 IQGQPFGPGE
-615 VPPMADTVNITP
+615 APPLADTVSITP
-627 AFFKTLGIPLL
+627 AFFRTLGIRLIN
-638 SGREFADTDNDKSPA
+638 GREFADTDNDKSPA
-653 VVIINQT
+653 VVIVNQS

-665 WPKGDALGQHV
+665 WPAGNALGQHI
-676 SFDDG
+676 SFDNG
-681 QHWRQIVGV
+681 GHWLQVVGV
-690 VGDVHDLGADHAPT
+690 VADVHDLGLDHAPT
-704 LQAYGAVAQN
+704 LQAYAAIAQF

-720 IVRTAA
+720 VVRTTA
-726 DPSGMEAQL
+726 DPAAMGLQL
-735 TRAVHDVD
+735 TRAVHEVD
-743 PTTAVSGTL
+743 SSTAVSQVI
-752 TLDDAFSESVASP
+752 TLDQALSESVASP
-765 RTMAILLGLF
+765 RTTAILLALF
-775 AALAL
+775 AGLAL

-815 LLMVLR
+815 LYMILR
-821 QGLVLAGI
+821 QGVVLAII
-829 GIVIGFGGAF
+829 GVAIGLVGAL
-839 ALTGLVKSLLF
+839 ALTGLARSLLF
-850 EVTPTDPLTYAA
+850 QVTPTDPFTYAV
-862 VAFVFIAA
+862 VAIVFIGAALAA
-870 ALIAGYM
+870 AYI

-886 PIEALRCE
+886 PMIALRSE

>member
-1 MERNKKLSTGNS
+1 MRKNPSSVSQKFFQLLL
-13 PGSFSYR
+13 R
-20 AFRFILR
+20 AF
-27 ILPFDFRANYEHE
+27 PFDFRTNYGPE
-40 MAGVFAEQHE
+40 MEDVFHDQRREVE
-50 EIKREGGFTGMF
+50 ERGGIMGFF
-62 KLWMETLAG
+62 KLWAETISG
-71 LFRMAPREHWDIFR
+71 MFRTAPREHWDIFR

-90 AFRMMRANRG
+90 AFRVMRANRG

-123 HSVLLNPL
+123 HSVLLRPL
-131 PYKQGQQLIYIREQA
+131 PYTQGQQLIFIRQQA
-146 KKMNVGDMGWSVP
+146 KKANIDDMGWSVP
-159 EIMDYR
+159 EIMDFR

-214 AFTPKDDEIGAPAV
+214 AFVPKDDEIGAPAV
-228 LVLSNEYWRSK
+228 LILSNEYWRNK
-239 FGADPSVVGKTF
+239 FGADPKVIGKTF

-270 PVTTDVFM
+270 PLETDVYM

-287 SDSHTKHREMR
+287 SDSHIKHREMR

-308 GVTVGQAQADLS
+308 SVTLGQAQADLS
-320 TIAARL
+320 TIASRL
-326 QSGYPKFYPAKLGY
+326 QAEYPKFYPAELGY
-340 GIATSSLK
+340 GVAASSLK
-348 SDLTRDAQPT
+348 TDLTRDAQPT

-412 SFILAFIGGLI
+412 SFILAFIGGVL
-423 GLLLAYDSLGL
+423 GLLLAFDSLQL
-434 LTHFAARLSPRAS
+434 LTNFAARLSPRAS
-447 EIRVDAGVLLFTLLA
+447 EIRIDSSVLLFTLLA
-462 AIGTSVI
+462 ALGTSIV
-469 FGTVSAVF
+469 FGTVSALF

-489 TGAAG
+489 TAGAG
-494 GSQRR
+494 QHR
-499 NRIRSVLIVSQVAF
+499 NRIRSMLIVSQVAF

-522 LMLRSV
+522 LMLRSL
-528 FKMLEV
+528 FKMLAV
-534 NLGFKPQHVLAM
+534 NPGFKSQHVLAM
-546 HINFNWTKYA
+546 KINFNWSKYA
-556 NTNNL
+556 NSDQ
-561 YEAVGKKLVDHIAA
+561 YAAVGKKLVERIEA

-584 SSSYPLEPEVLA
+584 SSSYPLEPELLS
-596 GGANTNDFQ
+596 GGPNSNTFQ
-605 IQGRPFAPGE
+605 IQGQPFGPGE
-615 VPPMADTVNITP
+615 APPLADTVSITP
-627 AFFKTLGIPLL
+627 AFFRTLGIPLIN
-638 SGREFADTDNDKSPA
+638 GREFADTDNDKSPA
-653 VVIINQT
+653 VVIVNQS

-665 WPKGDALGQHV
+665 WPAGNALGQHI
-676 SFDDG
+676 SFDNG
-681 QHWRQIVGV
+681 GHWLQVVGV
-690 VGDVHDLGADHAPT
+690 VADVHDLGLDHAPT
-704 LQAYGAVAQN
+704 LQAYAAIAQF

-720 IVRTAA
+720 VVRTAA
-726 DPSGMEAQL
+726 DPAAMGLQL
-735 TRAVHDVD
+735 TRAVHEVD
-743 PTTAVSGTL
+743 SSTAVSQVI
-752 TLDDAFSESVASP
+752 TLDQALSESVASP
-765 RTMAILLGLF
+765 RTTAILLALF
-775 AALAL
+775 AGLAL

-815 LLMVLR
+815 LYMILR
-821 QGLVLAGI
+821 QGVVLAII
-829 GIVIGFGGAF
+829 GVAIGLVGAL
-839 ALTGLVKSLLF
+839 ALTGLAKSLLF
-850 EVTPTDPLTYAA
+850 QVTPTDPFTYAV
-862 VAFVFIAA
+862 VAIVFIGA
-870 ALIAGYM
+870 ALAAGYI

-886 PIEALRCE
+886 PMIALRSE

>member
-1 MERNKKLSTGNS
+1 MNDKKSLSQK
-13 PGSFSYR
+13 F
-20 AFRFILR
+20 FRIITR
-27 ILPFDFRANYEHE
+27 VLPFDFRANYERE
-40 MAGVFAEQHE
+40 MAGVFAEQH
-50 EIKREGGFTGMF
+50 REMKEQGGHVGMF

-90 AFRMMRANRG
+90 AFRVMRANRG
-100 FTAIAVLTLALGI
+100 FTAIAVITLALGI

-123 HSVLLNPL
+123 HSVLLRPL
-131 PYKQGQQLIYIREQA
+131 PYKQGQQLIFIREQA
-146 KKMNVGDMGWSVP
+146 KKMNVDDMGWSVP

-270 PVTTDVFM
+270 PVNTDVFM
-278 PTSACPYRS
+278 PTSACPFRS
-287 SDSHTKHREMR
+287 SDSHIKHREMR

-308 GVTVGQAQADLS
+308 GVTIGQAQADLS
-320 TIAARL
+320 TIATRL
-326 QSGYPKFYPAKLGY
+326 QSEYPKFYPAKLGY

-469 FGTVSAVF
+469 FGTVSAMF

-489 TGAAG
+489 TGVAG

-522 LMLRSV
+522 LMLRSI
-528 FKMLEV
+528 FKMLQV

-546 HINFNWTKYA
+546 RVNFNWTKYA
-556 NTNNL
+556 NTNL
-561 YEAVGKKLVDHIAA
+561 YEAVGKKLVDQITA

-615 VPPMADTVNITP
+615 APPMADMVNITP
-627 AFFKTLGIPLL
+627 AFFKTLGVPLL
-638 SGREFADTDNDKSPA
+638 SGREFADTDNDKSPP
-653 VVIINQT
+653 VLIINQT
-660 MQRRF
+660 MQHRF
-665 WPKGDALGQHV
+665 WPNGDALGQHV
-676 SFDDG
+676 TFDEG
-681 QHWRQIVGV
+681 KHWWQIVGV
-690 VGDVHDLGADHAPT
+690 VGDVHDLGADHAPM
-704 LQAYGAVAQN
+704 LQGYAAVAQF

-743 PTTAVSGTL
+743 PSTAVSGTL

-765 RTMAILLGLF
+765 RTMAVLLGLF

-815 LLMVLR
+815 LFMVLR
-821 QGLVLAGI
+821 QGLVLAAI
-829 GIVIGFGGAF
+829 GIVIGLVGAF
-839 ALTGLVKSLLF
+839 ALTGLAKSLLF

>member
-1 MERNKKLSTGNS
+1 MNETKSERS
-13 PGSFSYR
+13 SFSQR
-20 AFRFILR
+20 IFRFILR
-27 ILPFDFRANYEHE
+27 LLPFDFRANYEQE
-40 MAGVFAEQHE
+40 MAGVFREQHREAE
-50 EIKREGGFTGMF
+50 ERGGLVGFV
-62 KLWMETLAG
+62 KLWAETISG
-71 LFRMAPREHWDIFR
+71 IFRTAPREHGDIFR
-85 QDCAY
+85 QDGAY
-90 AFRMMRANRG
+90 ALRMMRANKG

-123 HSVLLNPL
+123 HSVLLKPL

-146 KKMNVGDMGWSVP
+146 AKMGVDDMGWSVP

-201 YFDMFGVKPILGR
+201 YFDMFGVKPIYGR
-214 AFTPKDDEIGAPAV
+214 SFTARDDEIGAPAV
-228 LVLSNEYWRSK
+228 LLLSNEYWRNK
-239 FGADPSVVGKTF
+239 FGADPNVVGKTF

-270 PVTTDVFM
+270 PIKTDVFM

-287 SDSHTKHREMR
+287 SDSHIKHREMR

-308 GVTVGQAQADLS
+308 GVTLSQAQADFS

-326 QSGYPKFYPAKLGY
+326 QAAYPKYYPASMGY
-340 GIATSSLK
+340 AVAASSLK
-348 SDLTRDAQPT
+348 TDLTQAAQPT

-412 SFILAFIGGLI
+412 SVILAFIGGVI
-423 GLLLAYDSLGL
+423 GLLLAFDSMEL
-434 LTHFAARLSPRAS
+434 LAEFAARLSPRAS
-447 EIRVDAGVLLFTLLA
+447 EIRIDGGVLLFTLLA
-462 AIGTSVI
+462 ALGTSII
-469 FGTVSAVF
+469 FGTISALF

-489 TGAAG
+489 TANAGA
-494 GSQRR
+494 SLHR
-499 NRIRSVLIVSQVAF
+499 NRVRSLLIVSQVAF

-522 LMLRSV
+522 LMLRSL
-528 FKMLEV
+528 FKMLDV
-534 NLGFKPQHVLAM
+534 NLGFLPQHVLAM
-546 HINFNWTKYA
+546 KINPNWSKYGNSDEYA
-556 NTNNL
+556 L
-561 YEAVGKKLVDHIAA
+561 LGKKLAQHIEA
-575 QPGVISAAV
+575 QPGVVSAAV
-584 SSSYPLEPEVLA
+584 SSSYPLQPGILE
-596 GGANTNDFQ
+596 GGPNTNDFQ
-605 IQGRPFAPGE
+605 IEGRRLGQGEAP
-615 VPPMADTVNITP
+615 PIADTVNITP
-627 AFFKTLGIPLL
+627 DFFRTLGIPLL
-638 SGREFADTDNDKSPA
+638 AGREFAETDDAKAPEVA
-653 VVIINQT
+653 IINQS
-660 MQRRF
+660 MQHRF
-665 WPKGDALGQHV
+665 WPKNDAVGQHV

-681 QHWRQIVGV
+681 EHWWQIVGV
-690 VGDVHDLGADHAPT
+690 VADVHDLGADHAPM
-704 LQAYGAVAQN
+704 LQAYSPVAQN
-714 GGVGTL
+714 GGVST
-720 IVRTAA
+720 IVVRTMA
-726 DPSGMEAQL
+726 DPTAMSTQL
-735 TRAVHDVD
+735 TRAIHEVD
-743 PTTAVSGTL
+743 NTIAVSETL
-752 TLDDAFSESVASP
+752 TLDQAFSDSVASP
-765 RTMAILLGLF
+765 RTTAVLLGTF

-821 QGLVLAGI
+821 QGVVLAIVGV
-829 GIVIGFGGAF
+829 VIGLVGAL

-850 EVTPTDPLTYAA
+850 EVTPTDPVTYAV
-862 VAFVFIAA
+862 VALVFVGA
-870 ALIAGYM
+870 ALASGYV
-877 PARRAAAID
+877 PARRAASID